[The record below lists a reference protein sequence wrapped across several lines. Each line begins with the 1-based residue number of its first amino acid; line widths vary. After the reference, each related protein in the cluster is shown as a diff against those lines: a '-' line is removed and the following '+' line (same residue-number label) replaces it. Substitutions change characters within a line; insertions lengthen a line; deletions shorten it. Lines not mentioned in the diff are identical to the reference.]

1 MDRLEIVWS
10 ELFGDEDVDVEF
22 DHSRR
27 DEPPWFGFVPRVLGV
42 DLARPFH
49 PTLALW
55 SRGRVVEV
63 ATFTVD
69 RREFPGTARALLML
83 AESFADMCRE
93 RNLFGAYLAT
103 FDLWRDAVCAAA
115 TAAVIREADWC
126 GMFVLEPTE
135 YLGKAGVEPAAL
147 LAEIAANRLEAGT
160 ILPPELVARRRAAAL
175 VPKKSDLPLE
185 CAPVAVDQRRGEFEE
200 DELDEARPELQ
211 TRAPG
216 RGDDE

>member
-1 MDRLEIVWS
+1 MDRLEVAWS
-10 ELFGDEDVDVEF
+10 ELFGDEDVDVGF
-22 DHSRR
+22 DPSRR
-27 DEPPWFGFVPRVLGV
+27 DEPPWFGFIPRVLGV
-42 DLARPFH
+42 DLTRPFH

-69 RREFPGTARALLML
+69 RRRFPGTARALLML
-83 AESFADMCRE
+83 AESFADMSRE

-103 FDLWRDAVCAAA
+103 FDLWRDAACAAA

-126 GMFVLEPTE
+126 GMFVLEPAE
-135 YLGKAGVEPAAL
+135 YVGRGGLEPAAL
-147 LAEIAANRLEAGT
+147 LAEAAAN
-160 ILPPELVARRRAAAL
+160 PAAL

-185 CAPVAVDQRRGEFEE
+185 SALVAVDQRRGEFEE
-200 DELDEARPELQ
+200 DELDEARSEPQ

>member
-1 MDRLEIVWS
+1 MDRLEVTWS
-10 ELFGDEDVDVEF
+10 ELFGDEDVDVGF
-22 DHSRR
+22 DPTRR
-27 DEPPWFGFVPRVLGV
+27 GEPPWFGFIPRVLGV
-42 DLARPFH
+42 DLVRPFQ

-69 RREFPGTARALLML
+69 RRQFPGTARALLRL
-83 AESFADMCRE
+83 AESFADACRD

-103 FDLWRDAVCAAA
+103 FDLWGDAACAAA

-126 GMFVLEPTE
+126 GMFVLDPTE
-135 YLGKAGVEPAAL
+135 YVREAGVEPAAL
-147 LAEIAANRLEAGT
+147 LAEAAANRLEAGT
-160 ILPPELVARRRAAAL
+160 TQPPELVARRRAAAL

-185 CAPVAVDQRRGEFEE
+185 SALVAVDQRRGEFEE
-200 DELDEARPELQ
+200 DELDEARPELE